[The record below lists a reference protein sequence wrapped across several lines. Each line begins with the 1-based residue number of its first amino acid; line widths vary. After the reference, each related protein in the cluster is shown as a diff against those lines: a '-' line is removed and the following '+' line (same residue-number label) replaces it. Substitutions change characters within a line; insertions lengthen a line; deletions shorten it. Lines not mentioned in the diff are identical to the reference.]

1 MTHDLFPLVLL
12 SPPFF
17 AFLQRC
23 VLTARFP
30 KGKKELEVSLYQA
43 LVLLCFNH
51 RTTTTSTNS
60 SDSNGGILTNS
71 EPTSS
76 TVGGCARTDHRLSL
90 SDIRASTGMEDGE
103 LRRTLQSL
111 ASGMIGTRVLTKEPK
126 GKDVGDHDC
135 FVYNSDFQNKLFHIK
150 FNQIQLRD
158 TDEEIERT
166 HEEVFRDRQ
175 YQVDTIST
183 VYICTCTSSSYYTIT
198 PVPATLSLC

>member
-1 MTHDLFPLVLL
+1 M
-12 SPPFF
+12 
-17 AFLQRC
+17 
-23 VLTARFP
+23 LTARFP

-51 RTTTTSTNS
+51 RTTNNS
-60 SDSNGGILTNS
+60 SSSNSGDGILTNS
-71 EPTSS
+71 DPTSASAIVAGS
-76 TVGGCARTDHRLSL
+76 TGTDHRLSL
-90 SDIRASTGMEDGE
+90 SDLRASTGMEDGE

-183 VYICTCTSSSYYTIT
+183 VYIHVHVHHSII
-198 PVPATLSLC
+198 LL